1 MADTSQPMDDQSW
14 RTDLAA
20 CFEDLQV
27 IEKCRAEAV
36 ERFIDF
42 CEYVA
47 EPAFEALGEEFLRF
61 AVKTK
66 SRTIRGV
73 STHLE
78 IRFPRSRVD
87 QFHYILWM
95 PKNSVELTLKLTVRG
110 RRTPSG
116 PLEEKTVPLIRNV
129 EAKELLQLEIEALAQ
144 DSIARYRK
152 FLFDGVLDSA

>member
-1 MADTSQPMDDQSW
+1 MDRNW
-14 RTDLAA
+14 KNDLAA

-27 IEKCRAEAV
+27 IEKCRTEAV
-36 ERFIDF
+36 ERFIEF

-47 EPAFEALGEEFLRF
+47 EPAFEALGEELLRF
-61 AVKTK
+61 GVKTK

-73 STHLE
+73 SAHLE
-78 IRFPRSRVD
+78 IRFPRSRID

-95 PKNSVELTLKLTVRG
+95 PKNSVELVLKLTVRG

-116 PLEEKTVPLIRNV
+116 PLAEKIVPLIQKV
-129 EAKELLQLEIEALAQ
+129 EAKEILKLEVEALAQ
-144 DSIARYRK
+144 DIIARYRK

>member
-1 MADTSQPMDDQSW
+1 MDDKNWKS
-14 RTDLAA
+14 DLKA

-27 IEKCRAEAV
+27 IEKCRAEAL
-36 ERFIDF
+36 ERFIEF

-47 EPAFEALGEEFLRF
+47 EPAFEALEEEFLRF
-61 AVKTK
+61 GVKTRY
-66 SRTIRGV
+66 RTIRGV

-95 PKNSVELTLKLTVRG
+95 PKNSVELMLKLTVRG
-110 RRTPSG
+110 RRTPPG

-129 EAKELLQLEIEALAQ
+129 EAKEILRLEIETLAQ
-144 DSIARYRK
+144 DIIARYRK
-152 FLFDGVLDSA
+152 FLFEGVLDSE